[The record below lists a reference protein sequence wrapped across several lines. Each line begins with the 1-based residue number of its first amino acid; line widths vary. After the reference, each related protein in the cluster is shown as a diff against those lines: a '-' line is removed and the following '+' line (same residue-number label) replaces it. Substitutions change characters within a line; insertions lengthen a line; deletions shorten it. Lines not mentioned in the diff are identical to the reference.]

1 MWGTSVGRP
10 RILFIRVGG
19 IAQMRRVP
27 IGGRRMRIN
36 STRIAVSAVGAFAG
50 FVGAVHSYGEFLH
63 RNSNLSGLL
72 FAANTGKSLSHVPLS
87 DPAWSGWI
95 AMTFVPNFL
104 ITSIL
109 SAIMSCV
116 IIIWSLFFMRRKRDG
131 LVLII
136 LSLLAILLGCGFIPP
151 LVGIMAGVV
160 GLRLGE
166 GDK

>member
-1 MWGTSVGRP
+1 M
-10 RILFIRVGG
+10 
-19 IAQMRRVP
+19 
-27 IGGRRMRIN
+27 
-36 STRIAVSAVGAFAG
+36 
-50 FVGAVHSYGEFLH
+50 
-63 RNSNLSGLL
+63 
-72 FAANTGKSLSHVPLS
+72 FAANTGRSLGHVPLS
-87 DPAWSGWI
+87 DWTGSWI

-116 IIIWSLFFMRRKRDG
+116 IVIWSLFFMRRRKDG